1 MNQYD
6 VIVRPIVTEK
16 SSLLKDGGNQYVF
29 EVART
34 ANKIEIAKAVEQLFK
49 VKVMS
54 VQRHE
59 HRGQEEAPR
68 KVTRGNVPT
77 GGRPSSRSI
86 RRIKF
91 LSLKVRDGSK
101 RI

>member
-68 KVTRGNVPT
+68 KVLGET
-77 GGRPSSRSI
+77 SRLAEGHRQGESE
-86 RRIKF
+86 
-91 LSLKVRDGSK
+91 G
-101 RI
+101 